1 MLFYFFLSDLF
12 YFSQEGVSHKI
23 YFPMTVEVET
33 PLGKKL
39 NCRVYI
45 QTAKISDLVAL
56 ENLPVERKP
65 SLIYINTML
74 KGAKESEL
82 PEEYQEFLRKIA
94 HNGYAG
100 EVDIGAELNLQ

>member
-1 MLFYFFLSDLF
+1 MN
-12 YFSQEGVSHKI
+12 HKI
-23 YFPMTVEVET
+23 YYPLTVEVET

-45 QTAKISDLVAL
+45 QTAKISKGVPL
-56 ENLPVERKP
+56 ESLPVERKP

-74 KGAKESEL
+74 KGAKESGL
-82 PEEYQEFLRKIA
+82 PEEYQDFLRNIT
-94 HNGYAG
+94 HNGYEG